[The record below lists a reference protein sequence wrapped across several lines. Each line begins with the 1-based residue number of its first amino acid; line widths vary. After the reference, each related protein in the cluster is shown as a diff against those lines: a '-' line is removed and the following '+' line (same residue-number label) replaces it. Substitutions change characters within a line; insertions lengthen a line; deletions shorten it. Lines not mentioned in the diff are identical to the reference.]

1 MLVVKSPIVTDLHD
15 AILGKLVVIK
25 DNYKLI
31 KQILNSSTDK
41 SSLFY
46 SPAFDEAQLLDCSN
60 ELNDP
65 PPYYSNE
72 FNESSVHSAA
82 FFGDS
87 ISACL

>member
-1 MLVVKSPIVTDLHD
+1 MMPFWESLLSS
-15 AILGKLVVIK
+15 
-25 DNYKLI
+25 NYKLI

-72 FNESSVHSAA
+72 FNESSVYSSVHSAD
-82 FFGDS
+82 FLEIPS
-87 ISACL
+87 VRVSRP